1 LRYFSAPSLKLA
13 LPKCIGAIARR
24 AQTRMGTRDGKGLVR
39 VRCEFWNLSEWEQ
52 SGIGF
57 WNPRGK
63 GATITDTIDNARA
76 LARERLIELGALM

>member
-1 LRYFSAPSLKLA
+1 MLECLYSLDKNH
-13 LPKCIGAIARR
+13 R
-24 AQTRMGTRDGKGLVR
+24 AVLTRDGKGLVR
-39 VRCEFWNLSEWEQ
+39 VRCESWNLSEWEQ

-76 LARERLIELGALM
+76 LARERLIELGALV